1 MAKMYTLDS
10 KLLTGT
16 PEIRVGDKVYPVDD
30 RQKTVKKILD
40 ICDKNAEK
48 KDLDMIDEVFKL
60 AFAPKD
66 YKEIEAMNMPWAA
79 YQQLFTLVISAV
91 TGEDAEKTEARFP
104 QENARVSLKKAGTI
118 LTMTESLSY
127 NPLQSSTIS
136 CPQSRKICITA
147 IGTGSLQGLCT
158 IRRWVRSFVSGART
172 TRTS

>member
-1 MAKMYTLDS
+1 MAKIYTLDS

-79 YQQLFTLVISAV
+79 HQQLFTLAISAV
-91 TGEDAEKTEARFP
+91 TGEDAEKIEARFP
-104 QENARVSLKKAGTI
+104 QENA
-118 LTMTESLSY
+118 E
-127 NPLQSSTIS
+127 
-136 CPQSRKICITA
+136 
-147 IGTGSLQGLCT
+147 
-158 IRRWVRSFVSGART
+158 
-172 TRTS
+172 

>member
-1 MAKMYTLDS
+1 MFIISQQNNNVKHFVYSGVLFLYLKSERIITMAKMYTLDS

-30 RQKTVKKILD
+30 RQKIVKKILD

-104 QENARVSLKKAGTI
+104 QENA
-118 LTMTESLSY
+118 E
-127 NPLQSSTIS
+127 
-136 CPQSRKICITA
+136 
-147 IGTGSLQGLCT
+147 
-158 IRRWVRSFVSGART
+158 
-172 TRTS
+172 

>member
-48 KDLDMIDEVFKL
+48 KDLDMI
-60 AFAPKD
+60 KD

-104 QENARVSLKKAGTI
+104 QENA
-118 LTMTESLSY
+118 E
-127 NPLQSSTIS
+127 
-136 CPQSRKICITA
+136 
-147 IGTGSLQGLCT
+147 
-158 IRRWVRSFVSGART
+158 
-172 TRTS
+172 

>member
-104 QENARVSLKKAGTI
+104 QE
-118 LTMTESLSY
+118 
-127 NPLQSSTIS
+127 
-136 CPQSRKICITA
+136 
-147 IGTGSLQGLCT
+147 
-158 IRRWVRSFVSGART
+158 GAE
-172 TRTS
+172 

>member
-1 MAKMYTLDS
+1 MFIISQQNNNVKHFVYSGVLFLYLKSERIITMAKMYTLDS

-66 YKEIEAMNMPWAA
+66 YKEIEALNMR
-79 YQQLFTLVISAV
+79 LGRHISS
-91 TGEDAEKTEARFP
+91 F
-104 QENARVSLKKAGTI
+104 SL
-118 LTMTESLSY
+118 LLS
-127 NPLQSSTIS
+127 Q
-136 CPQSRKICITA
+136 R
-147 IGTGSLQGLCT
+147 
-158 IRRWVRSFVSGART
+158 
-172 TRTS
+172 

>member
-48 KDLDMIDEVFKL
+48 KDLDMI
-60 AFAPKD
+60 APKD

-104 QENARVSLKKAGTI
+104 QENA
-118 LTMTESLSY
+118 E
-127 NPLQSSTIS
+127 
-136 CPQSRKICITA
+136 
-147 IGTGSLQGLCT
+147 
-158 IRRWVRSFVSGART
+158 
-172 TRTS
+172 